1 MWWIF
6 RQICVEENGYN
17 SHDDT
22 SIKPHSDIQVF
33 SENALVAEK
42 LCAVSLRNKNLLKTV
57 LKKKVA
63 GLDFL

>member
-17 SHDDT
+17 SHDVIG
-22 SIKPHSDIQVF
+22 IKPHSDMQVF
-33 SENALVAEK
+33 SDNALVAEK

-57 LKKKVA
+57 FKEKVA